1 MAIKQFDYENPNNE
15 IVEDAP
21 TSRIVPFKYEEVDV
35 KQPVAQVPVT
45 PPLTQ
50 TKPQFKKFSELS
62 TKDKIDLG
70 FNRLGLK
77 VGSGVGAMTASTI
90 KSLSYGK
97 DLIKGTFSGSTI
109 SEELAND
116 TTFDKKVKGFAD
128 EYQRLTSQ
136 GMSEQLSQKK
146 AELGLDP
153 NDQFTDKVFEGL
165 GSLFG
170 FVGTGFASKIGSVAV
185 GFGKYA
191 PVVASGVNTLG
202 ESLTE
207 AQDVYETVK
216 AEGGDDKKAFEAFR
230 STLAGNALLIGL
242 TNKLGGMFDDT
253 LYQGIKRAVK
263 VGFSGTMEGFQEG
276 YQTLLSNANTGKP
289 LFDGVKESF
298 LIGTILG
305 APASAALDF
314 GDRSKAKEQIDA
326 MDVPQEQKDVAKA
339 IVDKTATEEEISQ
352 AFTQA
357 VTNPESGISVD
368 ENVTTTLK
376 EDVQTLLD
384 QGQNIGEVVIALQE
398 EGIKKSD
405 AENIVAE
412 ILANQQQQ
420 AETPTIEA
428 PEKGGL
434 ASPEIKTLDEEAKK
448 YKTVDEFIASQGK
461 PVYRTPHGEE
471 INTSKFTKD
480 DMLGDVMFFADKEET
495 AKMYGKTAKEAF
507 VDIKKPFVISEKTP
521 DDIGQVALVRSYG
534 GKEKFR
540 QYLKDNGYDGII
552 IEKGYGNEILAF
564 DKKQI
569 KTKKELTDLYENVNK
584 SEDKKTVEN
593 RGIAS
598 PEIKT
603 LEQEAKKYKSVEDFV
618 KAQGETLYSGSK
630 AKFEQFDFT
639 KADKGGLYGNSVYM
653 TPDAKRALTYGENVT
668 EYVVPKNA
676 KLLKESDFE
685 SRVRSITPSVPY
697 GDITVARAKAVE
709 QFIKEGYDGVKTKDT
724 TAIFNPKALQTK
736 AQLTDIYNKTKKPS
750 VKSSLQK
757 IFDKFKALKK
767 GEKVPNPN
775 EIIKTEYELAD
786 IIKKTIKIDNPNVV
800 FTGKTLKHIAEKKEN
815 GQVLF
820 EAIPEILK
828 NPTEIR
834 QGETGNRYLVVA
846 DIATTQHTGKTA
858 VSLEIQIKGNNIII
872 TAFPADNEYLKNFDL
887 LWSTADSSG
896 STSQK
901 RTPPSQQEVKPQG
914 GSSRF
919 SDLREDQNIQDNKPK
934 EIVTK
939 PKEEVKDNTYKL
951 SDEKRKGIRSVAKNL
966 EDKAKELGIS
976 IEDSYEMKRFVE
988 EVAISEQYLENN
1000 KDKIDDILDGS
1011 FPYPK
1016 DVSKTAFIHTIIENA
1031 KANNDTKMLTKAYN
1045 ALAEEGTTA
1054 GQNIAFINS
1063 IYKTYDETSP
1073 ETYLNKIRA
1082 ERESMAFRK
1091 DWKLKNPF
1099 AIDEKKKEF
1108 IKKRTQRQKA
1118 IKTGVKDRT
1127 TVKIKELENILESFM
1142 C

>member
-1 MAIKQFDYENPNNE
+1 MAIQQFDYDNQNNTP
-15 IVEDAP
+15 VEDAP
-21 TSRIVPFKYEEVDV
+21 TSRIVPFNYEEIVSE
-35 KQPVAQVPVT
+35 QPVAQVPIT
-45 PPLTQ
+45 PPLAQ
-50 TKPQFKKFSELS
+50 VKPQFKKFSELS

-153 NDQFTDKVFEGL
+153 EDQFTDKVFEGL

-191 PVVASGVNTLG
+191 PVVASGVNTAG
-202 ESLTE
+202 ESLME

-263 VGFSGTMEGFQEG
+263 VGFSGTMEGIQEG

-289 LFDGVKESF
+289 LFEGVKESF

-357 VTNPESGISVD
+357 ITDPESGITAD
-368 ENVTTTLK
+368 ENVTTALK

-420 AETPTIEA
+420 AETSTIEV
-428 PEKGGL
+428 PEEG
-434 ASPEIKTLDEEAKK
+434 
-448 YKTVDEFIASQGK
+448 
-461 PVYRTPHGEE
+461 
-471 INTSKFTKD
+471 
-480 DMLGDVMFFADKEET
+480 
-495 AKMYGKTAKEAF
+495 
-507 VDIKKPFVISEKTP
+507 
-521 DDIGQVALVRSYG
+521 
-534 GKEKFR
+534 
-540 QYLKDNGYDGII
+540 
-552 IEKGYGNEILAF
+552 
-564 DKKQI
+564 
-569 KTKKELTDLYENVNK
+569 
-584 SEDKKTVEN
+584 
-593 RGIAS
+593 GIAS
-598 PEIKT
+598 PDVKTVAEEDKIKT
-603 LEQEAKKYKSVEDFV
+603 
-618 KAQGETLYSGSK
+618 
-630 AKFEQFDFT
+630 
-639 KADKGGLYGNSVYM
+639 
-653 TPDAKRALTYGENVT
+653 VT
-668 EYVVPKNA
+668 VP
-676 KLLKESDFE
+676 
-685 SRVRSITPSVPY
+685 
-697 GDITVARAKAVE
+697 
-709 QFIKEGYDGVKTKDT
+709 
-724 TAIFNPKALQTK
+724 
-736 AQLTDIYNKTKKPS
+736 
-750 VKSSLQK
+750 
-757 IFDKFKALKK
+757 K
-767 GEKVPNPN
+767 GEKVESSFEDKFGGQFNSTIAGDKANVYDVFAKERGHGLYEAGITDLSNKGVKEITVTLQTKDSSEVLKRLVEKGILENPRN
-775 EIIKTEYELAD
+775 PDPRVKDGVPRTFD
-786 IIKKTIKIDNPNVV
+786 IVQKETAPKEDKKPVENKEES
-800 FTGKTLKHIAEKKEN
+800 GKKPAPVEKKE
-815 GQVLF
+815 
-820 EAIPEILK
+820 
-828 NPTEIR
+828 
-834 QGETGNRYLVVA
+834 
-846 DIATTQHTGKTA
+846 DKT
-858 VSLEIQIKGNNIII
+858 
-872 TAFPADNEYLKNFDL
+872 
-887 LWSTADSSG
+887 
-896 STSQK
+896 
-901 RTPPSQQEVKPQG
+901 
-914 GSSRF
+914 
-919 SDLREDQNIQDNKPK
+919 K
-934 EIVTK
+934 ESVTK
-939 PKEEVKDNTYKL
+939 PEEEVKDNTYELYIDKEIQESDILDSAKTKETLDGLYAQKEAIENTGFLSLQKFESKRGEFKGQLNINNGTGKFFKEYDTRLREVFNDINNKL
-951 SDEKRKGIRSVAKNL
+951 SSEELIEKYDSLKSQYQEVNTNIAELEKILKSQLALEKFLEKGSDYTNSLVAKEEKARLIQEEKSFKEAVKKSKKLREAKKGIRSVAKNL